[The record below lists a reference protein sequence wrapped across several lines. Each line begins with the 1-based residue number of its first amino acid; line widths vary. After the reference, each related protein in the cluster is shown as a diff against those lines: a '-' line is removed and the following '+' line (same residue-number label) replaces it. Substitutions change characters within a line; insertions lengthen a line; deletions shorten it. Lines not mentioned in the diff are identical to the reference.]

1 MILNA
6 LIWKIFSIFETLSL
20 IVINDLPALLSFN
33 FPSDVTFTTELSL
46 DSIDVTNDVGSSS

>member
-33 FPSDVTFTTELSL
+33 FPSFVTFTTELSL

>member
-33 FPSDVTFTTELSL
+33 FPSSVTFTTELSL

>member
-20 IVINDLPALLSFN
+20 IVINDLPALLSFK
-33 FPSDVTFTTELSL
+33 FPSFVTFTTELSL

>member
-20 IVINDLPALLSFN
+20 IVINDLPDLLSFK
-33 FPSDVTFTTELSL
+33 FPSFVTFTTELSL
-46 DSIDVTNDVGSSS
+46 DSMDVTNDVGSSS